1 MKTEYVSKDSVP
13 LFKAASGSERL
24 LNLLWGDRVTYD
36 ETQAV
41 SGGRVKGRARG
52 FEGFVNKAD
61 LGGESLLEIY
71 FIDVGQGDGVLIRTP
86 DDKHI
91 MIDGGYKRSAQPTG
105 KNAADFVDWKF
116 VKDYRRNDIVL
127 DAMIASHNDADHYG
141 GLWDLINPNE
151 TRELDA
157 QSVTVK
163 KFYTAGVSWFKKAG
177 KRCLGD
183 VTTFNGTKYLTSL
196 VSSRQDVQGF
206 LAPGAPMP
214 LQGEWREFLEC
225 IHALNCPVKR
235 LSQKSKWLDG
245 FGANDGPVRVK
256 VLGPVEF
263 AVNNK
268 PALKSLASA
277 DSQNTNGHSVLLRV
291 DYDRVRVL
299 LTGDLNAKSQ
309 AVLLDEYTGARQE
322 FACDVV
328 KACHHGADDC
338 SFEFLRT
345 ISAAATVISSG
356 DEEGHGHPRPSIVA
370 ASALTG
376 FQNIDKDRVVT
387 PLIYQTEVARSYR
400 LGKPT
405 KITGPN
411 QLSLDKMSDLT
422 AEYLETTSGALK
434 PRKGSRKLNFT
445 YLVTGVLYGLVNVR
459 TDGDKILCA
468 TLNEADKTWDIKTF
482 RSRF

>member
-1 MKTEYVSKDSVP
+1 MKTEYISKDSAP
-13 LFKAASGSERL
+13 FYKAATGNERL
-24 LNLLWGDRVTYD
+24 LELLWGDRVVYD
-36 ETQAV
+36 ETQGV
-41 SGGRVKGRARG
+41 TNGRIKARARG
-52 FEGFVNKAD
+52 WNGFVNKSD
-61 LGGESLLEIY
+61 LGPDSLLEIY

-86 DDKHI
+86 EDKHI
-91 MIDGGYKRSAQPTG
+91 MIDGGYKRASQPTG

-116 VKDYRRNDIVL
+116 VKDYGRTDIVL

-157 QSVTVK
+157 QSVKVK

-177 KRCLGD
+177 ARSLGD
-183 VTTFNGTKYLTSL
+183 VATVGGIKYLTSL
-196 VSSRQDVQGF
+196 VNSRQDVQSF

-214 LQGEWREFLEC
+214 FQGEWKEFMEC
-225 IHALNCPVKR
+225 VEAQNCVVER

-245 FGANDGPVRVK
+245 FGQNAPVRVK

-263 AVNNK
+263 SVNNK
-268 PALKSLASA
+268 PALKSLGS
-277 DSQNTNGHSVLLRV
+277 DPSQNTNGHSVLLRL
-291 DYDRVRVL
+291 DYKRVRVL

-309 AVLLDEYTGARQE
+309 AVLLDEYTGNRQE

-328 KACHHGADDC
+328 KACHHGSDDC

-376 FQNIDKDRVVT
+376 FQNIDNDRVVT
-387 PLIYQTEVARSYR
+387 PLVYQTEVARSYR

-405 KITGPN
+405 KISGPN
-411 QLSLDKMSDLT
+411 NLSLTNMSELT
-422 AEYLETTSGALK
+422 AQYKETASGALN
-434 PRKGSRKLNFT
+434 PRTGTRPLSFS

-468 TLNEADKTWDIKTF
+468 TLNEADRTWDIKTF